1 MKNNVINEK
10 IESLR
15 KCLVRLEDKK
25 PDDIAILRTDIDR
38 QDIISVNLE
47 RAIQICVDI
56 ASYIISSQNLPA
68 PTTMSESIA
77 ALEKVALISTKTSLS
92 LQKAVGFRNISVHA
106 YKKIDWDIV
115 FSILHNHLNDFK
127 AFVREIEEN
136 RKT

>member
-77 ALEKVALISTKTSLS
+77 ALEKVTLISTKTSLS